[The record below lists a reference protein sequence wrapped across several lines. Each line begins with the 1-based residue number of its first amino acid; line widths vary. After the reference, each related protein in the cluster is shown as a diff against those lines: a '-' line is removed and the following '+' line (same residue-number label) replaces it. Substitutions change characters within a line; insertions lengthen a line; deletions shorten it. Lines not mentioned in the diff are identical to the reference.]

1 MTTALCEAACAS
13 GEFSEAERQR
23 ILAFLFAEAK
33 YADESRYEEWERLV
47 DDEEMLYWVPIAH
60 ERPHPD
66 TTAALIADNRRR
78 LANRIAQLKTGRRL
92 AQQPVSPMRR
102 HLANIE
108 LERISGTEVRAS
120 CNFVIHEFRAQS
132 LHRVHLWAGRY
143 EYRLRD
149 KGEDG
154 WRMFYKRVDLI
165 DASGP
170 IPSLAFLI

>member
-1 MTTALCEAACAS
+1 MTMALCEAACAA

-23 ILAFLFAEAK
+23 VLAFLFAEAT
-33 YADESRYEEWERLV
+33 YADESRYAEWEGLV
-47 DDEEMLYWVPIAH
+47 DDGEMLYWVPIAH

-66 TTAALIADNRRR
+66 TTASLIADNRVR
-78 LANRIAQLKTGRRL
+78 LSKRIAQLKTGRRL

-108 LERISGTEVRAS
+108 LERISGTEVRAV

-132 LHRVHLWAGRY
+132 VHRVHIWAGRY

-149 KGEDG
+149 KGADG
-154 WRMFYKRVDLI
+154 LRMFYKRVDLI
-165 DASGP
+165 DASAP